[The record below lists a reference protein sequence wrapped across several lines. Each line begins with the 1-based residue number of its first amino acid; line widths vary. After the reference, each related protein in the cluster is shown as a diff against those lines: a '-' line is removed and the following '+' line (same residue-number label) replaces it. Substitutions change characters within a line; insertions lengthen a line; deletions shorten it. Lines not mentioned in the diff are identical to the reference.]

1 MAEKIELQIVAD
13 NADYI
18 NKTKEVA
25 QATVTMQRSVQEGEK
40 RQKGLIE
47 DTTEAIKK
55 YEKARKQAYKFE
67 DLEKYNKKIAEAKQT
82 LKEYEQAGLK
92 VDEAQKKQVKSTNN
106 LWSSIKKLGA
116 AYLSI
121 NAAVKIFKA
130 VMDSTQGTGDLLRR
144 EMSGLKTMLD
154 ELSRTIATGNWA
166 QLGERLKQARLAG
179 MQYADAMDAV
189 GDRERELL
197 LIETERQGKMIELAK
212 IYRNTGLVGA
222 EGYRKRKEAAEE
234 YIRLAEEGE
243 RDALEVLQLRLDAEL
258 DFARQKLGY
267 SQDIS
272 DAEKK
277 RVNEE
282 IINNVRS
289 AKAFDQN
296 KESMQEYQRLIKEL
310 AEAEQGVPVRE
321 LIGEV
326 WIETSRKIDTTK
338 VDKLKA
344 SIAAIPPEVRNM
356 SETFEEWGNITDPI
370 RDRVV
375 AAYDAIG
382 KKQNEVA
389 NSTIRANTMMELSNT
404 MLAKEE
410 EKTLGERE
418 KALEKFIEET
428 AKLRDQYEQDQIEQL
443 TGIERIRAEQEFEL
457 RQVQLLEDHLS
468 ELGTL
473 TEEHY
478 KYLDGLRASANLR
491 AERAIRVEQQTE
503 LDYWN
508 DFYGEAIAERMK
520 FYDFREE
527 LDIKTAELA
536 GELTERKELE
546 IQKKWLQARLDLLKA
561 SKDPELLAR
570 AEILDAEIGLIQ
582 QKIDGIDASETIW
595 TKLGFNDEQKEALQG
610 AVNDTVDALDQ
621 IFDARVQDAERTR
634 ELLDTQISETQR
646 ALEAEMELM
655 KAGYASNV
663 DAKRKELEELQKQRE
678 KALKQEEAAIKAKRQ
693 LETVTQT
700 VSLISAA
707 AETFKA
713 FPGPLLPIAI
723 ATVAAM
729 FAAFATAKI
738 KAAAAAKLAEGGTGT
753 KTGMITG
760 RSHAQGGER
769 FLDHVEVERGE
780 MWGVLSKKATAK
792 YGKQFNQI
800 VTSFNKD
807 QIPVAQMADVHNNI
821 LIDVSQTN
829 ERLDRVQGELI
840 KLNRHFGVS
849 AEVFET
855 PTARIIKRG
864 NKTRIIRK

>member
-13 NADYI
+13 NSDYI
-18 NKTKEVA
+18 KKVGEINK
-25 QATVTMQRSVQEGEK
+25 ATDSMQTNAEESLK
-40 RQKGLIE
+40 RQKQTIDQTTAAYTKAAKEKNKAFDTKGMDTHTKKTQETAAAIESVGGASGAAVGRVKSLSTAFKALLANPVALAITAIIGALTGLVKLIKSTDSGANALAARFEQLKALMDVIRQRVLTFGSAIANVFKGNWKQAGEDMKNTFSDIGDQMSRATKAAYDYTYAIDAIE
-47 DTTEAIKK
+47 DAESNYVSKSAEIRNQIAKLEYTAQDRSKATEERKK
-55 YEKARKQAYKFE
+55 ALQDALALG
-67 DLEKYNKKIAEAKQT
+67 LEEVK
-82 LKEYEQAGLK
+82 
-92 VDEAQKKQVKSTNN
+92 AQKEFTRQKLDAEILYLAQKNNVTEQEILSFVKMT
-106 LWSSIKKLGA
+106 
-116 AYLSI
+116 
-121 NAAVKIFKA
+121 
-130 VMDSTQGTGDLLRR
+130 DD
-144 EMSGLKTMLD
+144 
-154 ELSRTIATGNWA
+154 
-166 QLGERLKQARLAG
+166 
-179 MQYADAMDAV
+179 
-189 GDRERELL
+189 ERELADKAL
-197 LIETERQGKMIELAK
+197 LELYNRNEDKVNSIDKMYAEWIDLDTRYYEENKRNLSRLTGFEEEINRDATE
-212 IYRNTGLVGA
+212 
-222 EGYRKRKEAAEE
+222 KRKKAEE
-234 YIRLAEEGE
+234 
-243 RDALEVLQLRLDAEL
+243 LRLENLKKFIDATAAL
-258 DFARQKLGY
+258 R
-267 SQDIS
+267 
-272 DAEKK
+272 
-277 RVNEE
+277 
-282 IINNVRS
+282 
-289 AKAFDQN
+289 
-296 KESMQEYQRLIKEL
+296 QEY
-310 AEAEQGVPVRE
+310 
-321 LIGEV
+321 
-326 WIETSRKIDTTK
+326 
-338 VDKLKA
+338 
-344 SIAAIPPEVRNM
+344 
-356 SETFEEWGNITDPI
+356 
-370 RDRVV
+370 
-375 AAYDAIG
+375 
-382 KKQNEVA
+382 
-389 NSTIRANTMMELSNT
+389 
-404 MLAKEE
+404 
-410 EKTLGERE
+410 EKTVVEG
-418 KALEKFIEET
+418 LEGT
-428 AKLRDQYEQDQIEQL
+428 D
-443 TGIERIRAEQEFEL
+443 RIRAEQEFEL
-457 RQVQLLEDHLS
+457 RQVQLLEDHLR
-468 ELGTL
+468 ELGDL

-491 AERAIRVEQQTE
+491 AERAIRVEQQSE

-508 DFYGEAIAERMK
+508 DFYNEAISERMK

-536 GELTERKELE
+536 GELTERNELE

-595 TKLGFNDEQKEALQG
+595 TKMGFNDEQKEALQG

-621 IFDARVQDAERTR
+621 IFEARVEDAERTR

-729 FAAFATAKI
+729 FAAFAAAKL
-738 KAAAAAKLAEGGTGT
+738 KASAAAKLAEGGTGT
-753 KTGMITG
+753 ETGMITG

-780 MWGVLSKKATAK
+780 MWGVLSKRATAK

-821 LIDVSQTN
+821 MVDVNQTN
-829 ERLDRVQGELI
+829 ERLDRVQGELV

-849 AEVFET
+849 AEVIET

-864 NKTRIIRK
+864 NKTRIIKK

>member
-13 NADYI
+13 NSDYI
-18 NKTKEVA
+18 KKVGEINK
-25 QATVTMQRSVQEGEK
+25 ATDSMQTNAEESLK
-40 RQKGLIE
+40 RQKQTIDQTTAAYTKAAKEKNKAFDTKGMDTHTKKTQETAAAIESVGGASGAAVGRVKSLSTAFKALLANPVALAITAIIGALTGLVKLIKSTDSGANALAARFEQLKALMDVIRQRVLTFGSAIANVFKGNWKQAGEDMKNTFSDIGDQMSRATKAAYDYTYAIDAIE
-47 DTTEAIKK
+47 DAESNYVSKSAEIRNQIAKLEYTAQDRSKATEERKK
-55 YEKARKQAYKFE
+55 ALQDALALG
-67 DLEKYNKKIAEAKQT
+67 LEEVK
-82 LKEYEQAGLK
+82 
-92 VDEAQKKQVKSTNN
+92 AQKEFTRQKLDAEILYLAQKNNVTEQEILSFVKMT
-106 LWSSIKKLGA
+106 
-116 AYLSI
+116 
-121 NAAVKIFKA
+121 
-130 VMDSTQGTGDLLRR
+130 DD
-144 EMSGLKTMLD
+144 
-154 ELSRTIATGNWA
+154 
-166 QLGERLKQARLAG
+166 
-179 MQYADAMDAV
+179 
-189 GDRERELL
+189 ERELADKAL
-197 LIETERQGKMIELAK
+197 LELYNRNEDKVNSIDKMYAEWIDLDTRYYEENKRNLSRLTGFEEEINRDATE
-212 IYRNTGLVGA
+212 
-222 EGYRKRKEAAEE
+222 KRKKAEE
-234 YIRLAEEGE
+234 
-243 RDALEVLQLRLDAEL
+243 LRLENLKKFIDATAAL
-258 DFARQKLGY
+258 R
-267 SQDIS
+267 
-272 DAEKK
+272 
-277 RVNEE
+277 
-282 IINNVRS
+282 
-289 AKAFDQN
+289 
-296 KESMQEYQRLIKEL
+296 QEY
-310 AEAEQGVPVRE
+310 
-321 LIGEV
+321 
-326 WIETSRKIDTTK
+326 
-338 VDKLKA
+338 
-344 SIAAIPPEVRNM
+344 
-356 SETFEEWGNITDPI
+356 
-370 RDRVV
+370 
-375 AAYDAIG
+375 
-382 KKQNEVA
+382 
-389 NSTIRANTMMELSNT
+389 
-404 MLAKEE
+404 
-410 EKTLGERE
+410 EKTVVEG
-418 KALEKFIEET
+418 LEGT
-428 AKLRDQYEQDQIEQL
+428 D
-443 TGIERIRAEQEFEL
+443 RIRAEQEFEL
-457 RQVQLLEDHLS
+457 RQVQLLEDHLR
-468 ELGTL
+468 ELGDL

-491 AERAIRVEQQTE
+491 AERAVRVEQQSE
-503 LDYWN
+503 LDYWD
-508 DFYGEAIAERMK
+508 DFYNEAISERMK

-536 GELTERKELE
+536 GELTERNELE

-595 TKLGFNDEQKEALQG
+595 TKMGFNDEQKEALQG

-621 IFDARVQDAERTR
+621 IFEARVEDAERTR

-729 FAAFATAKI
+729 FAAFAAAKL
-738 KAAAAAKLAEGGTGT
+738 KASAAAKLAEGGTGT
-753 KTGMITG
+753 ETGMITG

-780 MWGVLSKKATAK
+780 MWGVLSKRATAK

-821 LIDVSQTN
+821 MVDVNQTN
-829 ERLDRVQGELI
+829 ERLDRVQGELV

-849 AEVFET
+849 AEVIET

>member
-13 NADYI
+13 NSDYI
-18 NKTKEVA
+18 KKVGEINK
-25 QATVTMQRSVQEGEK
+25 ATDSMQTNAEESLK
-40 RQKGLIE
+40 RQKQTIDQTTAAYTKAAKEKNKAFDTKGMDTHTKKTQETAAAIE
-47 DTTEAIKK
+47 SVGGASG
-55 YEKARKQAYKFE
+55 AAVGR
-67 DLEKYNKKIAEAKQT
+67 
-82 LKEYEQAGLK
+82 
-92 VDEAQKKQVKSTNN
+92 VKS
-106 LWSSIKKLGA
+106 
-116 AYLSI
+116 LST
-121 NAAVKIFKA
+121 AFKA
-130 VMDSTQGTGDLLRR
+130 LL
-144 EMSGLKTMLD
+144 
-154 ELSRTIATGNWA
+154 ANPVA
-166 QLGERLKQARLAG
+166 LAITAIIG
-179 MQYADAMDAV
+179 A
-189 GDRERELL
+189 L
-197 LIETERQGKMIELAK
+197 
-212 IYRNTGLVGA
+212 TGLVKLIKSTDSGA
-222 EGYRKRKEAAEE
+222 NALAARFEQLKALMDVVRQRVLIFGSAIGNVFKGNWKQAGEDMKNTFKDVGDQMATATRAAYEYTYAIDAIEDAEANYVSKSAEIRNQIAKLEYTAQDRSKSTAERKKA
-234 YIRLAEEGE
+234 LQ
-243 RDALEVLQLRLDAEL
+243 DALSLGLDEVKAQKEFTRQKLDAEILYLTQKNKVTEQELLAFIKMTDEERKGADKAVL
-258 DFARQKLGY
+258 DLYNR
-267 SQDIS
+267 
-272 DAEKK
+272 
-277 RVNEE
+277 NEE
-282 IINNVRS
+282 KVNSIDQMYATWIDLDTRYYEENKRNLSRLTGFEEEIS
-289 AKAFDQN
+289 RDATEKRKKAEELRLENLKKFIDATAALR
-296 KESMQEYQRLIKEL
+296 QEYEKS
-310 AEAEQGVPVRE
+310 V
-321 LIGEV
+321 
-326 WIETSRKIDTTK
+326 IE
-338 VDKLKA
+338 
-344 SIAAIPPEVRNM
+344 
-356 SETFEEWGNITDPI
+356 G
-370 RDRVV
+370 
-375 AAYDAIG
+375 
-382 KKQNEVA
+382 
-389 NSTIRANTMMELSNT
+389 
-404 MLAKEE
+404 
-410 EKTLGERE
+410 
-418 KALEKFIEET
+418 LEG
-428 AKLRDQYEQDQIEQL
+428 AD
-443 TGIERIRAEQEFEL
+443 RIRAEQEFEM
-457 RQVQLLEDHLS
+457 RQIQLLEDHLKT
-468 ELGTL
+468 LGML
-473 TEEHY
+473 TEDHY

-508 DFYGEAIAERMK
+508 DFYGEAISERMK

-621 IFDARVQDAERTR
+621 IFEARVQDAERTR

-738 KAAAAAKLAEGGTGT
+738 KAAAAAKLAEGGVGTETGII
-753 KTGMITG
+753 KG
-760 RSHAQGGER
+760 RSHREGGER

-807 QIPVAQMADVHNNI
+807 QIPVQQMSEVNNNI

-829 ERLDRVQGELI
+829 ERLDRVQNEL
-840 KLNRHFGVS
+840 KRLNKHFDNDLQVR
-849 AEVFET
+849 ET
-855 PTARIIKRG
+855 STARIERKG
-864 NKTRIIRK
+864 NRTRIIRK

>member
-1 MAEKIELQIVAD
+1 
-13 NADYI
+13 
-18 NKTKEVA
+18 
-25 QATVTMQRSVQEGEK
+25 
-40 RQKGLIE
+40 
-47 DTTEAIKK
+47 
-55 YEKARKQAYKFE
+55 
-67 DLEKYNKKIAEAKQT
+67 
-82 LKEYEQAGLK
+82 YEQAGLK

-116 AYLSI
+116 AYLSV

-197 LIETERQGKMIELAK
+197 LIETDRQGKMIELAK
-212 IYRNTGLVGA
+212 IYRNTGLVDV
-222 EGYRKRKEAAEE
+222 EGYKKRKEAAEE

-282 IINNVRS
+282 IINNIRS

-296 KESMQEYQRLIKEL
+296 KESMKEYQRLIKEL

-338 VDKLKA
+338 VDQLKA
-344 SIAAIPPEVRNM
+344 SIAAIPPEVREM
-356 SETFEEWGNITDPI
+356 SETFEEWGKIPDPI
-370 RDRVV
+370 RNRLV

-389 NSTIRANTMMELSNT
+389 NSTIRANVMMELSNT

-410 EKTLGERE
+410 EKTLKEEEKTLTERQ
-418 KALEKFIEET
+418 KAFENFIDET

-443 TGIERIRAEQEFEL
+443 TGVERIRAEQEFEL
-457 RQVQLLEDHLS
+457 RQVQLLEDHLR
-468 ELGTL
+468 ELGDL

-491 AERAIRVEQQTE
+491 AERAVRVEQQSE

-508 DFYGEAIAERMK
+508 DFYDEAISERMK

-527 LDIKTAELA
+527 LDMKTAELA

-570 AEILDAEIGLIQ
+570 AEILDAEIKLIQ

-595 TKLGFNDEQKEALQG
+595 TKMGFNDEQKEALQG
-610 AVNDTVDALDQ
+610 AVNDTIDALDQ
-621 IFDARVQDAERTR
+621 IFDARVEDAQRTR

-655 KAGYASNV
+655 KAGFASNV

-700 VSLISAA
+700 VSLITAA

-729 FAAFATAKI
+729 FAAFAAAKL
-738 KAAAAAKLAEGGTGT
+738 KASAAAKLAEGGTGT
-753 KTGMITG
+753 
-760 RSHAQGGER
+760 
-769 FLDHVEVERGE
+769 
-780 MWGVLSKKATAK
+780 
-792 YGKQFNQI
+792 
-800 VTSFNKD
+800 
-807 QIPVAQMADVHNNI
+807 
-821 LIDVSQTN
+821 
-829 ERLDRVQGELI
+829 
-840 KLNRHFGVS
+840 
-849 AEVFET
+849 ET
-855 PTARIIKRG
+855 
-864 NKTRIIRK
+864 

>member
-18 NKTKEVA
+18 TKTKQVED
-25 QATVTMQRSVQEGEK
+25 ATKSMQRSVQEGEK

-47 DTTEAIKK
+47 DTTDALKK
-55 YEKARKQAYKFE
+55 YEQQRKKAYKLE
-67 DLEKYNKKIAEAKQT
+67 DLERYNKKIAEAKQT

-116 AYLSI
+116 AYLSV
-121 NAAVKIFKA
+121 NAAIKVFKA
-130 VMDSTQGTGDLLRR
+130 IMASTQPTADFLKREITGF
-144 EMSGLKTMLD
+144 KFALD
-154 ELSRTIATGNWA
+154 ELWRSIATG
-166 QLGERLKQARLAG
+166 ETSLKNLAEGLKAARQAGRE
-179 MQYADAMDAV
+179 YADEQDYIN
-189 GDRERELL
+189 DRQRELT
-197 LIETERQGKMIELAK
+197 IRESERKFELAELAK
-212 IYRNTGLVGA
+212 IYRNTGLA
-222 EGYRKRKEAAEE
+222 YSERAEAAEK
-234 YIRLAEEGE
+234 YIQKTIEGEQEALELANLRLESELKRAREIMGIRAEADSEEAKAANAQILLNLKQNKAFEENKKAIEDYRTAVSNLAAEEAKRAEVSVSPEGVLMPSSGGPDPVLIKAYKDQIAGTSAE
-243 RDALEVLQLRLDAEL
+243 IVKLSDDLEKWQLVNDDVRNNIVSALTAIADVKTRAVTSTVRANIAIEMANNEQVKDE
-258 DFARQKLGY
+258 KK
-267 SQDIS
+267 SQD
-272 DAEKK
+272 E
-277 RVNEE
+277 
-282 IINNVRS
+282 
-289 AKAFDQN
+289 
-296 KESMQEYQRLIKEL
+296 RLKNL
-310 AEAEQGVPVRE
+310 Q
-321 LIGEV
+321 
-326 WIETSRKIDTTK
+326 
-338 VDKLKA
+338 
-344 SIAAIPPEVRNM
+344 
-356 SETFEEWGNITDPI
+356 
-370 RDRVV
+370 
-375 AAYDAIG
+375 
-382 KKQNEVA
+382 
-389 NSTIRANTMMELSNT
+389 
-404 MLAKEE
+404 
-410 EKTLGERE
+410 
-418 KALEKFIEET
+418 KFTEET
-428 AKLRDQYEQDQIEQL
+428 ARLRDEYEQAQIEQL
-443 TGIERIRAEQEFEL
+443 TGVERIRAEQEFEL
-457 RQVQLLEDHLS
+457 RQVQLLEDHLR
-468 ELGTL
+468 ELGDL

-491 AERAIRVEQQTE
+491 AERAVRVEQQTE
-503 LDYWN
+503 LDYWS
-508 DFYGEAIAERMK
+508 DFYGEAISERMK

-536 GELTERKELE
+536 GELTGRKELE

-595 TKLGFNDEQKEALQG
+595 TKMGFNDEQKEALQG
-610 AVNDTVDALDQ
+610 AVNDTIDALDQ
-621 IFDARVQDAERTR
+621 IFDARVEDAQRTR

-655 KAGYASNV
+655 KAGFASNV

-729 FAAFATAKI
+729 FAAFAAAKL
-738 KAAAAAKLAEGGTGT
+738 KASAAAKLAEGGAGT
-753 KTGMITG
+753 ETGMITG

-780 MWGVLSKKATAK
+780 MWGVLSKRATAK
-792 YGKQFNQI
+792 YGKQFGQI

-821 LIDVSQTN
+821 LVDVSQTN
-829 ERLDRVQGELI
+829 ERLDRLQGELV

-849 AEVFET
+849 AEVIET